1 MQERGDTRSNKED
14 RQNFFEIDCKQ
25 EEIQDRME
33 KIEKKKFEIDCKQK
47 KIEIEWRRST
57 KISWD
62 RLQAR
67 GDTRSNEEDRQ
78 KFLEI
83 ECNNQEIQDRLQE
96 IESQKLKN
104 GRRSNRRKSTRKK
117 GSRKKFVKRS
127 NWNFCSF
134 QRVSR
139 DLPWIPNG
147 GVLITHISDW
157 SEAGGE
163 GLADTLSSLVEMET
177 SVSQEHCHYKDSK
190 WRWTDWNRR
199 SHK

>member
-14 RQNFFEIDCKQ
+14 RQKFFEIDCKQ

-33 KIEKKKFEIDCKQK
+33 KIEIKKFEIDCKQK

-117 GSRKKFVKRS
+117 GRRKKFVKRS

-139 DLPWIPNG
+139 DLPGIPPTALPG
-147 GVLITHISDW
+147 TGFDGVWVVYTPQNTLNAFWLQSDQKV
-157 SEAGGE
+157 
-163 GLADTLSSLVEMET
+163 TP
-177 SVSQEHCHYKDSK
+177 
-190 WRWTDWNRR
+190 
-199 SHK
+199 

>member
-14 RQNFFEIDCKQ
+14 RQKFFEIDCKQ

-117 GSRKKFVKRS
+117 GSRKKFVESS
-127 NWNFCSF
+127 NWNFCWFSWGIVVEGNRNSKECRT
-134 QRVSR
+134 QSR
-139 DLPWIPNG
+139 PEEHKAMED
-147 GVLITHISDW
+147 
-157 SEAGGE
+157 
-163 GLADTLSSLVEMET
+163 DTLWRET
-177 SVSQEHCHYKDSK
+177 EHSGFNKVASFIILLK
-190 WRWTDWNRR
+190 IWM
-199 SHK
+199 